1 VRPPAASAVR
11 AITVP
16 AGTPTVSI
24 IIPVRNEE
32 RFIEACLASVLAQ
45 DYPADRVEI
54 LLVDGMSTDRTRELA
69 AAVLAERIADGS
81 AHILDN
87 PRGIAPTAM
96 NIGISTSKQDV
107 IVRVDGH
114 TTLPPDYVRRCVEV
128 LQETGS
134 QCVGGAIRTLGSG
147 AVGRAIAAAQSS
159 RFGVGGVAFRT
170 GRSTAGP
177 VDTVPFGA
185 YPREVFARIGDFDA
199 ELVRSQDDELNF
211 RLQQAGGTVWYDPAI
226 CTDYFANRSL
236 RRFWRQYFQYGEYK
250 VRVAQKR
257 NGFASVR
264 HVVPATFV
272 AATAASLLLAVAR
285 REPRWALTVLGPYA
299 IANGAAS
306 IAAARRTQAHPARVA
321 VAFTVLHTSY
331 GTGFLSGVWRWR
343 RGRSEAMKSTN
354 AATTSYTRS
363 AASR

>member
-1 VRPPAASAVR
+1 MSAPAGSSVG
-11 AITVP
+11 TVTAP

-24 IIPVRNEE
+24 VIPVRDEE
-32 RFIEACLASVLAQ
+32 RFIEECLASVLAQ
-45 DYPADRVEI
+45 DYPADRIEI

-69 AAVLAERIADGS
+69 AAVLTERIADGS
-81 AHILDN
+81 ARILDN

-96 NIGISTSKQDV
+96 NIGISASTGDV
-107 IVRVDGH
+107 VVRADGH
-114 TTLPPDYVRRCVEV
+114 TVLPPDYVRRSVEV

-185 YPREVFARIGDFDA
+185 WPRGLFERIGTFDE
-199 ELVRSQDDELNF
+199 ELVRNQDDELNF
-211 RLQQAGGTVWYDPAI
+211 RIVQAGGTVWYDPAI
-226 CTDYFANRSL
+226 CTDYFSVPSL

-257 NGFASVR
+257 GGFASVR

-272 AATAASLLLAVAR
+272 VTTAASVLLAVGR
-285 REPRWALTVLGPYA
+285 REPRWALAALGPYA

-306 IAAARRTQAHPARVA
+306 IAAARRAQAHPVRVA
-321 VAFTVLHTSY
+321 LAFAVLHTSY
-331 GTGFLSGVWRWR
+331 GTGFLAGIWRWR
-343 RGRSEAMKSTN
+343 R
-354 AATTSYTRS
+354 
-363 AASR
+363 SRR